1 MAKIDNWR
9 VISIGDKQ
17 ILVALDVEGHPF
29 IEHGPIITSVI
40 VSGKFETGE
49 IVITKSGTNY
59 MLGTKL
65 PADQDCEFA
74 RPYLIARAS
83 RNLQKYGQNLKLE
96 QLDELNR
103 VIDKVL
109 GIEAQ
114 H

>member
-1 MAKIDNWR
+1 MPTIDNWR

-17 ILVALDVEGHPF
+17 ILVALDVEGHPY

-49 IVITKSGTNY
+49 IVITKSGTSY

-65 PADQDCEFA
+65 PPDLDCEFA
-74 RPYLIARAS
+74 RPYLIVRAS
-83 RNLQKYGQNLKLE
+83 KNLQKCGQNLKLE

-103 VIDKVL
+103 IIDKIL
-109 GIEAQ
+109 GVED
-114 H
+114 HH